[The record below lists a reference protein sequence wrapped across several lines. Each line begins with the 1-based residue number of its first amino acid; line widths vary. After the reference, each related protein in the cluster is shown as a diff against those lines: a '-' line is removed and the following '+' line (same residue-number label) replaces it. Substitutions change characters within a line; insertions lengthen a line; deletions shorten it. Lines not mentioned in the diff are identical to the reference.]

1 VRKIVKLANVLKTER
16 GKLPKVMAYGP
27 LIKKIGNVQLTMIF
41 DQRIIPR
48 LANRQIFGV

>member
-1 VRKIVKLANVLKTER
+1 MAYMLLINKIV
-16 GKLPKVMAYGP
+16 
-27 LIKKIGNVQLTMIF
+27 NVQLTMIF